1 MKKDVLKIV
10 LLVLILVVTDLIMI
24 FPISEKPKDPNW
36 EYVKNRLFDGET
48 SLFRRTEGPIL
59 FDLHEVSKSD
69 SLLVKEVMLDL
80 RKLLPNKKIE
90 FFDDFTGMTFLQMVQ
105 EGKDKPSYR
114 IKGLTIEEI
123 DDSRILLHFEPS
135 YLYKNRGNQFINIG
149 AGYSIQ
155 MYPFE
160 RIGNKIKRS
169 FPLTTVAIGDVYTPE
184 QKKNYLMIGMLR
196 NLVFIQ
202 NEPSTIEQS
211 SVFSS
216 KEIQGLDCRILD
228 KDIFLLQKLY
238 SDDFFEQFKTY
249 LNNTYTW
256 QYATSFLNK
265 KLATL
270 YAILIVGSIG
280 ILEFILLFGLFQN
293 KKFKFSFLN
302 YFFPILLIMLFG
314 TDLTKIYTYLTD
326 LGINENMNLE
336 SILELYSIAFI
347 GSLIISFPLW
357 LLEKIWINK
366 IKDFSFLLICKV
378 IFTFITF
385 NIPIGIMYIK
395 YPPSTSN
402 DGFLEFYLPIFI
414 LTIIIAMSRGLLL
427 YLNHY
432 SDSLVK
438 EKDVELSRLKEVNA
452 QSELKLLQSH
462 INPHFLYNALNSIA
476 GLAHNNPDK
485 TEKMALSL
493 SNLFRYSIN
502 KKGQKLSTVKE
513 EVLMVE
519 NYLEIE
525 KIRFGKRLNFTL
537 LIDETIE
544 NEPIPMYILQ
554 PLVENAIKH
563 GISEIRGEGF
573 ITLEIKKEVET
584 LFIIVSDNG
593 PDFPSS
599 LVSGHGLQTVYD
611 LLRLS
616 YGEKAALKW
625 ENNPKKHIAI
635 SITQTI

>member
-1 MKKDVLKIV
+1 M
-10 LLVLILVVTDLIMI
+10 
-24 FPISEKPKDPNW
+24 
-36 EYVKNRLFDGET
+36 
-48 SLFRRTEGPIL
+48 RTII
-59 FDLHEVSKSD
+59 
-69 SLLVKEVMLDL
+69 
-80 RKLLPNKKIE
+80 PNKKIDY
-90 FFDDFTGMTFLQMVQ
+90 FKTFTGKNLWEFNAQGDEKIL
-105 EGKDKPSYR
+105 
-114 IKGLTIEEI
+114 IK
-123 DDSRILLHFEPS
+123 
-135 YLYKNRGNQFINIG
+135 
-149 AGYSIQ
+149 GYSIGDLRFSTLQ
-155 MYPFE
+155 LKFRNANNEYFFNEIIKTVLPDGSSIDRTNPQRKQHYTDFPSQVWFDFKENLPYNKRIKYIKYELLRTLCYIYPHDSGY
-160 RIGNKIKRS
+160 R
-169 FPLTTVAIGDVYTPE
+169 LY
-184 QKKNYLMIGMLR
+184 
-196 NLVFIQ
+196 
-202 NEPSTIEQS
+202 S
-211 SVFSS
+211 SKLGVFSTS
-216 KEIQGLDCRILD
+216 SYIPDIAEFNNLDEI
-228 KDIFLLQKLY
+228 LLQKLY
-238 SDDFFEQFKTY
+238 EEDFLKHFRDY
-249 LNNTYTW
+249 LTTAYSWRYANN
-256 QYATSFLNK
+256 FLNK
-265 KLATL
+265 DLAKMI
-270 YAILIVGSIG
+270 AWIVI
-280 ILEFILLFGLFQN
+280 ICIGLFVFLLSFPFFQS
-293 KKFKFSFLN
+293 KKFKFSFLS
-302 YFFPILLIMLFG
+302 YFLPLLFIMVYSLN
-314 TDLTKIYTYLTD
+314 LTLIYSYLTD
-326 LGINENMNLE
+326 LGTNQNFRFE
-336 SILELYSIAFI
+336 SILGDYLVVFI

-366 IKDFSFLLICKV
+366 IKDFSFQLICKV

-395 YPPSTSN
+395 YPPSTSY
-402 DGFLEFYLPIFI
+402 DGFIEFYLPVFI
-414 LTIIIAMSRGLLL
+414 ITIVIAMSRGLLL

-438 EKDVELSRLKEVNA
+438 EKEVELSRLKEVNA

-502 KKGQKLSTVKE
+502 KKGQKWSTVKE

-573 ITLEIKKEVET
+573 ITLEIKKEAET
-584 LFIIVSDNG
+584 LYIIVSDNG

-616 YGEKAALKW
+616 YGDKAALKW
-625 ENNPKKHIAI
+625 ENNPKKHIVI
-635 SITQTI
+635 SITQTV